1 MRTLGSRGR
10 DHRPRTTGAPV
21 PARRQDAAIAVTI
34 HLPEDASDGIRPT
47 LSPLAELSAA
57 LHVLT
62 SPDHHLFLTEWR
74 DRILATFPPGLSRE
88 FQALEFLWDGYR
100 ANYFLAV
107 PGDLPV
113 HRELDDELAALA
125 AIPTDAFATE
135 SLQPLGTRPD
145 EPLAPGHRPGQGD
158 DQLLAHARARGSTV
172 EATAR
177 ALLDDPERVQARLV
191 AFLAGCREAFFD
203 AEWRGLEP
211 VLRQSVDDAT
221 TILASRGPLALL
233 EGLSH
238 GIHRRDDRSVVVDK
252 AFEATIDLTDQ
263 PCLLVLPSLLCHP
276 HVIVQSNPRWVHG
289 IQYPVHR
296 RAPTEALPP
305 LEVTVARLEA
315 LADPSRRELA
325 ALLANEARS
334 TQELAGLAGLT
345 PPTVSRHLTVLR
357 EAGLVHVTQQGHF
370 RLHHLDLDAIGG
382 LGHALRASLLR

>member
-1 MRTLGSRGR
+1 M
-10 DHRPRTTGAPV
+10 
-21 PARRQDAAIAVTI
+21 
-34 HLPEDASDGIRPT
+34 
-47 LSPLAELSAA
+47 
-57 LHVLT
+57 LT
-62 SPDHHLFLTEWR
+62 SPDHHLFLAEWR
-74 DRILATFPPGLSRE
+74 ERILATFPPALDHEFRALS
-88 FQALEFLWDGYR
+88 FLWDGYR

-107 PGDLPV
+107 SRDLPV
-113 HRELDDELAALA
+113 HRDLDDELAAVA

-135 SLQPLGTRPD
+135 SLQPLGTRLD
-145 EPLAPGHRPGQGD
+145 EPLAPGHRPGEGD
-158 DQLLAHARARGSTV
+158 DQLLAHARARGGTV

-177 ALLDDPERVQARLV
+177 ALLDDPDGVQQRLV
-191 AFLAGCREAFFD
+191 TFLGGCREAFFD
-203 AEWRGLEP
+203 AEWRGLRP
-211 VLRQSVDDAT
+211 VLRQSVDDAAA
-221 TILASRGPLALL
+221 ILASRGPLVLL
-233 EGLSH
+233 AGLSH

-263 PCLLVLPSLLCHP
+263 RCLLVLPSLLCHP

-296 RAPTEALPP
+296 RVATEALPP
-305 LEVTVARLEA
+305 LAVTVARLEA

-370 RLHHLDLDAIGG
+370 RLHHLDLEAIGG